1 MNTRHSATA
10 AAVAPSAGV
19 ERRKPGW
26 LERFTDHFQRYW
38 QLWVLSAPALV
49 FVAIFAYVPMWGIQL
64 AFRKFDS
71 AKGLTG
77 GEWVGLHYF
86 EQSFTSPLFGEIL
99 WNTFRISLWTLVTGF
114 IFPIILALLINQIG
128 SSKIKGFVQ
137 TVTYMPHFISTVV
150 IVSMLNIFLD
160 PNNGFIGKLFGDE
173 SLLGSTTA
181 ITAVYWI
188 SEVWQHRGWN
198 CIIYLAALSS
208 VDPSLYE
215 AAKIDGAGRFQL
227 IRYVDFPAILPTAG
241 VLLILQMGSVLNVGY
256 TQLDLFVQRAEQ
268 DHAPTIRL
276 HADGECVAERVMDAD
291 LYRQRFQIDLD
302 PQERY
307 TLEVV
312 DATVSYLYLTG
323 GEDLLDR
330 GIRVLDAATG
340 DPMAGDGAPETT
352 DPTRAAVHFEP
363 PEHWM
368 NDPNGLCRFQG
379 RYHLY
384 YQFNP
389 YGWGWD
395 NMHWGHAASR
405 DLVHWT
411 YLPVILEPQ
420 RELHTRRG
428 IAGGAFSGS
437 AITIDAE
444 GRPCPGDDA
453 AAIRFYLT
461 RHFEVPGQ
469 PDTVEECQTTC
480 VSTDSLT
487 AGPETVV
494 VRREGADFGRDFRD
508 AKIET
513 GFGGAIMAVATNL
526 PSDQVPASGEPGASD
541 ANEGG
546 WFTLSP
552 HGKPDIDHPDP
563 NRIPAIVTF
572 RNDTPNLADDAW
584 TYVGPMVAD
593 RGYAEGRTYECP
605 DAFPLDGADV
615 AIGAMLAYDER
626 ENGGFSVSGDT
637 SCKVCSLR
645 R

>member
-1 MNTRHSATA
+1 
-10 AAVAPSAGV
+10 
-19 ERRKPGW
+19 
-26 LERFTDHFQRYW
+26 
-38 QLWVLSAPALV
+38 
-49 FVAIFAYVPMWGIQL
+49 
-64 AFRKFDS
+64 
-71 AKGLTG
+71 
-77 GEWVGLHYF
+77 
-86 EQSFTSPLFGEIL
+86 
-99 WNTFRISLWTLVTGF
+99 
-114 IFPIILALLINQIG
+114 
-128 SSKIKGFVQ
+128 
-137 TVTYMPHFISTVV
+137 
-150 IVSMLNIFLD
+150 
-160 PNNGFIGKLFGDE
+160 
-173 SLLGSTTA
+173 
-181 ITAVYWI
+181 
-188 SEVWQHRGWN
+188 
-198 CIIYLAALSS
+198 
-208 VDPSLYE
+208 
-215 AAKIDGAGRFQL
+215 
-227 IRYVDFPAILPTAG
+227 
-241 VLLILQMGSVLNVGY
+241 
-256 TQLDLFVQRAEQ
+256 
-268 DHAPTIRL
+268 
-276 HADGECVAERVMDAD
+276 MDAD

-307 TLEVV
+307 TLEVI

-411 YLPVILEPQ
+411 YLPIILEPQ

-480 VSTDSLT
+480 VSMDSLT

-494 VRREGADFGRDFRD
+494 VRREGADFGRDFCD

-552 HGKPDIDHPDP
+552 HGEPDVDHPDP
-563 NRIPAIVTF
+563 NRVPAIVTF

-605 DAFPLDGADV
+605 DVFPLDGADV

-626 ENGGFSVSGDT
+626 ENGGFSVSGTPPARCARCAADRPVMAGA
-637 SCKVCSLR
+637 SG
-645 R
+645 

>member
-1 MNTRHSATA
+1 MNATSQSA
-10 AAVAPSAGV
+10 
-19 ERRKPGW
+19 
-26 LERFTDHFQRYW
+26 
-38 QLWVLSAPALV
+38 
-49 FVAIFAYVPMWGIQL
+49 
-64 AFRKFDS
+64 DS
-71 AKGLTG
+71 CT
-77 GEWVGLHYF
+77 
-86 EQSFTSPLFGEIL
+86 
-99 WNTFRISLWTLVTGF
+99 
-114 IFPIILALLINQIG
+114 
-128 SSKIKGFVQ
+128 
-137 TVTYMPHFISTVV
+137 
-150 IVSMLNIFLD
+150 
-160 PNNGFIGKLFGDE
+160 
-173 SLLGSTTA
+173 
-181 ITAVYWI
+181 
-188 SEVWQHRGWN
+188 
-198 CIIYLAALSS
+198 
-208 VDPSLYE
+208 
-215 AAKIDGAGRFQL
+215 
-227 IRYVDFPAILPTAG
+227 FPAD
-241 VLLILQMGSVLNVGY
+241 GY

-268 DHAPTIRL
+268 GHAPTIRL
-276 HADGECVAERVMDAD
+276 HAGGTCVAERVMDAD

-307 TLEVV
+307 TLEIV
-312 DATVSYLYLTG
+312 DATVPYMYLAG
-323 GEDLLDR
+323 GDDLLDR
-330 GIRVLDAATG
+330 GIRVLDAASGEAT
-340 DPMAGDGAPETT
+340 AGDGAPESA
-352 DPTRAAVHFEP
+352 DPVRAAVHFEP

-428 IAGGAFSGS
+428 ISGGAFSGS

-508 AKIET
+508 SKIET
-513 GFGGAIMAVATNL
+513 GFGGALMILATNL
-526 PSDQVPASGEPGASD
+526 PSDQVPASGETGVSD

-552 HGKPDIDHPDP
+552 HGEPDVDQPDP

-572 RNDTPNLADDAW
+572 RNDTPDLADDAW

-615 AIGAMLAYDER
+615 AIGAIMHIRTKDGCFQPIRWYTGRLDEQGRLDVGHSGWCDFGDCFYAVQSFRDDDGRRIAIGWLADHSGVRREAPGRANGAMSLPRELHVRDGRLFSRPVDEVYDLLIGGELPMDEEDGAWQVSDNTYYADIHPHGECTAVLMDTGEVRWTLECRDGEIRCSSQGAPSDDLACVTHVDEVKRIEVFYDHGIIEVFVNDGEAAGAMLAYDER
-626 ENGGFSVSGDT
+626 ENGGFSITGNADCEVRT
-637 SCKVCSLR
+637 LR

>member
-1 MNTRHSATA
+1 MNATLQSADSCAFA
-10 AAVAPSAGV
+10 A
-19 ERRKPGW
+19 
-26 LERFTDHFQRYW
+26 D
-38 QLWVLSAPALV
+38 
-49 FVAIFAYVPMWGIQL
+49 
-64 AFRKFDS
+64 
-71 AKGLTG
+71 
-77 GEWVGLHYF
+77 
-86 EQSFTSPLFGEIL
+86 
-99 WNTFRISLWTLVTGF
+99 
-114 IFPIILALLINQIG
+114 
-128 SSKIKGFVQ
+128 
-137 TVTYMPHFISTVV
+137 
-150 IVSMLNIFLD
+150 
-160 PNNGFIGKLFGDE
+160 
-173 SLLGSTTA
+173 
-181 ITAVYWI
+181 
-188 SEVWQHRGWN
+188 
-198 CIIYLAALSS
+198 
-208 VDPSLYE
+208 
-215 AAKIDGAGRFQL
+215 
-227 IRYVDFPAILPTAG
+227 
-241 VLLILQMGSVLNVGY
+241 GY
-256 TQLDLFVQRAEQ
+256 TQLDVFVQRAEQ

-276 HADGECVAERVMDAD
+276 HAGGTCVAERVMDAD

-307 TLEVV
+307 TLEIV
-312 DATVSYLYLTG
+312 DATVPYMYLAG
-323 GEDLLDR
+323 GDDLLDR
-330 GIRVLDAATG
+330 GIRVLDAASGEAT
-340 DPMAGDGAPETT
+340 AGDGAPESA
-352 DPTRAAVHFEP
+352 DPVRAAVHFEP

-428 IAGGAFSGS
+428 ISGGAFSGS

-508 AKIET
+508 SKIET
-513 GFGGAIMAVATNL
+513 GFGGALMILATNL
-526 PSDQVPASGEPGASD
+526 PSDQVPASGETGVSD

-552 HGKPDIDHPDP
+552 HGEPDVDQPDP

-572 RNDTPNLADDAW
+572 RNDTPDLADDAW

-615 AIGAMLAYDER
+615 AIGAIMHIRTKDGCFQPIRWYTGRLDEQGRLDVGRSGWCDFGDCFYAVQSFRDDDGRRIAIGWLADHSGVRREAPGRANGAMSLPRELHVRDGRLFSRPVDEVYDLLIGGELPMDAAGDGWRVPGNTYYADLRPTGDCTAVLADTGEVRWTLECHDGEVRCFSQGAASDDLACVTHVDEVKRIEVFYDHGIIEVFVNDGEAAGAMLAYDER

-637 SCKVCSLR
+637 SCEVCSLR

>member
-1 MNTRHSATA
+1 MNATSQSA
-10 AAVAPSAGV
+10 
-19 ERRKPGW
+19 
-26 LERFTDHFQRYW
+26 
-38 QLWVLSAPALV
+38 
-49 FVAIFAYVPMWGIQL
+49 
-64 AFRKFDS
+64 DS
-71 AKGLTG
+71 CT
-77 GEWVGLHYF
+77 
-86 EQSFTSPLFGEIL
+86 
-99 WNTFRISLWTLVTGF
+99 
-114 IFPIILALLINQIG
+114 
-128 SSKIKGFVQ
+128 
-137 TVTYMPHFISTVV
+137 
-150 IVSMLNIFLD
+150 
-160 PNNGFIGKLFGDE
+160 
-173 SLLGSTTA
+173 
-181 ITAVYWI
+181 
-188 SEVWQHRGWN
+188 
-198 CIIYLAALSS
+198 
-208 VDPSLYE
+208 
-215 AAKIDGAGRFQL
+215 
-227 IRYVDFPAILPTAG
+227 FPAD
-241 VLLILQMGSVLNVGY
+241 GY

-268 DHAPTIRL
+268 GHAPTIRL

-291 LYRQRFQIDLD
+291 LYRQRFQIALD

-307 TLEVV
+307 TLEII
-312 DATVSYLYLTG
+312 DATVPYLYLAG
-323 GEDLLDR
+323 GDDLLDR

-340 DPMAGDGAPETT
+340 EAMAGDGAPENT

-411 YLPVILEPQ
+411 YLPIILEPQ

-469 PDTVEECQTTC
+469 PDTVEECQITC

-508 AKIET
+508 SKIET
-513 GFGGAIMAVATNL
+513 GFGGALMILATNL
-526 PSDQVPASGEPGASD
+526 PSDQVPASGETGVSD

-552 HGKPDIDHPDP
+552 HGEPDVDQPDP

-572 RNDTPNLADDAW
+572 RNDTPDLADDAW

-605 DAFPLDGADV
+605 DAFPRRDHAHPHQGRLLPADPLVHGTAGRFHPSQRGTFRLVRLRRLLLCGAVLPRRRRPPHRHRVDRRPQRGAPGGARPGQRRDV
-615 AIGAMLAYDER
+615 AAAR
-626 ENGGFSVSGDT
+626 AA
-637 SCKVCSLR
+637 CA
-645 R
+645 

>member
-1 MNTRHSATA
+1 MNAMLQSA
-10 AAVAPSAGV
+10 
-19 ERRKPGW
+19 
-26 LERFTDHFQRYW
+26 
-38 QLWVLSAPALV
+38 
-49 FVAIFAYVPMWGIQL
+49 
-64 AFRKFDS
+64 DS
-71 AKGLTG
+71 CT
-77 GEWVGLHYF
+77 
-86 EQSFTSPLFGEIL
+86 
-99 WNTFRISLWTLVTGF
+99 
-114 IFPIILALLINQIG
+114 
-128 SSKIKGFVQ
+128 
-137 TVTYMPHFISTVV
+137 
-150 IVSMLNIFLD
+150 
-160 PNNGFIGKLFGDE
+160 
-173 SLLGSTTA
+173 
-181 ITAVYWI
+181 
-188 SEVWQHRGWN
+188 
-198 CIIYLAALSS
+198 
-208 VDPSLYE
+208 
-215 AAKIDGAGRFQL
+215 
-227 IRYVDFPAILPTAG
+227 FPAD
-241 VLLILQMGSVLNVGY
+241 GY

-312 DATVSYLYLTG
+312 DATVPYLYLTG

-411 YLPVILEPQ
+411 YLPIILEPQ

-428 IAGGAFSGS
+428 ISGGAFSGS

-508 AKIET
+508 SKIET
-513 GFGGAIMAVATNL
+513 GFGGALMILATNL
-526 PSDQVPASGEPGASD
+526 PSDQVPASGETGVSD

-552 HGKPDIDHPDP
+552 HGEPDVDQPDP

-572 RNDTPNLADDAW
+572 RNDTPDLADDAW

-615 AIGAMLAYDER
+615 AIGAIMHIRTKDGCFQPIRWYTGRLDEQGRLDVGHSGWCDFGDCFYAVQSFRDDDGRRIAIGWLADHSGVRREAPGRANGAMSLPRELHVRDGKLFSRPVDEVYDLLIGDELPVDAAGDGWQVPGNAYYADLRPTGDCTAVLVDTGEVRWTLECRDGEIRCFSQGAPSDDLACVTHVDEVKRIEVFYDHGIIEVFVNDGEAAGAMLAYDER

-637 SCKVCSLR
+637 SCEVCSLR